1 MYYYVIVKLIIVYHA
16 YWQYFCFVMI
26 RMKKLYLFILFL
38 VIVFSNFAQPV
49 FSQDDVPPMRRLH
62 HDNIDRSQ
70 TELIKIYGGDGK
82 VFMATDDDALNLQLT
97 HIIISKIDKLQQQVE
112 KDSSFSEND
121 KYIWLRSI
129 NDMLT
134 SYTAACKY
142 KYVKGITVA
151 DYINAYIQA
160 MQLQRKSL
168 PITPVIQQNE
178 LEIGNILLQ
187 NFVFQQNIGLNDC
200 KNILIFK
207 LCQRNP
213 DKILTILHDH
223 ADAPFADSLLTIE
236 AFKDPE
242 RFYNYAAVNNALG
255 YKIRTVQNPL
265 VQTIAKLATIPSGRF
280 YFPFLDELYHNQI
293 TIDSITNAM
302 ADDEKYYKL
311 LVATEIKYA
320 ARVRQADTPMIMN
333 VLTEK
338 LKTKGIETYIN
349 EINALH
355 EEKSDAVRFKKIE
368 NLTPAELYFL
378 CVLGEEEI
386 YTSSYLGVYKRIFER
401 MKPARADSLLY
412 AVSFDYYKKFIR
424 MAAAYNTLDDFFK
437 RMDKLGAEKLM
448 QSFVDGLEK
457 TSTLEDAVDVADSYA
472 SISDPTIKKIM
483 SKEVAL
489 NLQQN
494 INVKNKRGIII
505 YDLLNSIFNTTDGTA
520 TEANTLQLPTPINIM
535 PLKLLVDSTRKKIE
549 ILQFFYGDKDG
560 ANVFNAF
567 ISNFSNANWRK
578 VDKPEWIEVSSTKG
592 TSITIYANKPLDE
605 LKDLDTK
612 AQKDLQ
618 EYLDSL
624 NIHPTIVIHRGH
636 SYYVKQTI
644 QQLPSSAKVVLLG
657 SCGGYHSLNDV
668 LATCP
673 GAHIIASKQ
682 VGTGAVNIRLINT
695 ITETLR
701 QGKDL
706 NWPAMW
712 KNLETGFKADIKER
726 FDDYVPPHKNL
737 GAVFIMAYNQ
747 AMLTNSYI
755 K

>member
-1 MYYYVIVKLIIVYHA
+1 
-16 YWQYFCFVMI
+16 
-26 RMKKLYLFILFL
+26 MKKLYLFILLL
-38 VIVFSNFAQPV
+38 VIAFPNFAQPV
-49 FSQDDVPPMRRLH
+49 FSQDDIPPMRRLH

-70 TELIKIYGGDGK
+70 AQLIKVYGGDGK
-82 VFMATDDDALNLQLT
+82 IFKATSDDDVNLQLT
-97 HIIISKIDKLQQQVE
+97 HIIISKIDNLQQQVE

-134 SYTAACKY
+134 SYISACKY
-142 KYVKGITVA
+142 KYTTGITVA

-160 MQLQRKSL
+160 MQLQRNNL
-168 PITPVIQQNE
+168 PITSVIQQNE

-187 NFVFQQNIGLNDC
+187 NFAFQQNIGLTDC

-213 DKILTILHDH
+213 DKILTILGTHTDV
-223 ADAPFADSLLTIE
+223 PFADSLLTIE
-236 AFKDPE
+236 AFKNPE

-255 YKIRTVQNPL
+255 YKIRSVQSPL
-265 VQTIAKLATIPSGRF
+265 VKTISQLATIPSGRF

-293 TIDSITNAM
+293 TIDSITSAM
-302 ADDEKYYKL
+302 SDDEKYYKL

-320 ARVRQADTPMIMN
+320 ARIRQADTPMIMN

-355 EEKSDAVRFKKIE
+355 EEKSDAVRFKKID

-401 MKPARADSLLY
+401 MKPARADSLLN
-412 AVSFDYYKKFIR
+412 AVQFDYYKKFIR

-472 SISDPTIKKIM
+472 SISDSSVKKIM
-483 SKEVAL
+483 IKEVWH

-494 INVKNKRGIII
+494 IKTKNKRGIII
-505 YDLLNSIFNTTDGTA
+505 YNLLNSIFNTTDGIA
-520 TEANTLQLPTPINIM
+520 TNTLQLPTPINIM
-535 PLKLLVDSTRKKIE
+535 PLKLLLDSTKKKIE

-560 ANVFNAF
+560 GNVFNAF
-567 ISNFSNANWRK
+567 INNFSNANWRK
-578 VDKPEWIEVSSTKG
+578 VDKPEWVEVSSTKG
-592 TSITIYANKPLDE
+592 IPITIYANKPLDE

-644 QQLPSSAKVVLLG
+644 AQLPSSAKVVLLG

-682 VGTGAVNIRLINT
+682 VGTGAVNIRLINI

-706 NWPAMW
+706 NWPVMW
-712 KNLETGFKADIKER
+712 KNIETGLKADVKER

-747 AMLTNSYI
+747 EMLLN